1 MIICKNLIFFY
12 LKICNYKNN
21 YMNMN
26 VEISNKFNQQR
37 FLFQQ
42 IINKIKKM
50 QETID
55 ELQKKINPNKEH
67 ATNDE
72 SGISS
77 NTVVSILANYDSRL
91 EELEKKIDL
100 LDL

>member
-1 MIICKNLIFFY
+1 
-12 LKICNYKNN
+12 
-21 YMNMN
+21 MN

-67 ATNDE
+67 ITNDG

>member
-1 MIICKNLIFFY
+1 MIICKKLIFFY

-21 YMNMN
+21 YINMN